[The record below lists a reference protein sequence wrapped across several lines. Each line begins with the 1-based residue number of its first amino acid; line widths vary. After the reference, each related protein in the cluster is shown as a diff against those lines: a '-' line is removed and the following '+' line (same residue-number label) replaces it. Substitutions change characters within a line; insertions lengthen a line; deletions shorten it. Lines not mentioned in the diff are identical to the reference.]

1 MKRFIILVTT
11 LVMMLGLS
19 AQYHKTM
26 RVWKDGVSTNY
37 ITTYEFDSITFST
50 ELTDFQLSHDFI
62 TLRAE
67 QTVRLKP
74 NMLVDKW
81 ESSNEAIAIV
91 NNGWVT
97 GIAEGYVAITATSK
111 GSTKTCVVQVL
122 KKSFLTED
130 GCYILGDASPIK
142 DETDSNAMLAQM
154 AHGINA
160 QLMNYGSFAWEYA
173 KRDGLY
179 EKYIYLEGNK
189 DFEFVLKEG
198 EQITRYGA
206 QLSQEPLQTDIGE
219 INCYQGKIEA
229 NKKMTVSESGL
240 YHIIVDWNKDGVLEQ
255 EKIVVVPVK
264 WGITGR
270 MNGWRT
276 TTTSPN
282 FQSATEISWVWE
294 NIEVDGGICNFQ
306 FKNARSGW
314 KIYLDDRYYV
324 NVHTSLGV
332 DGRNGGEDIV
342 IEERGIYTIKL
353 VYNLAAGDI
362 ENSYSYE
369 IIKTEELPEI
379 DPSTTYVY
387 SFIGTVN
394 GNWDTDTD
402 FAFVSRND
410 NHYVFEANN
419 LDFPAGEFKIR
430 VNHDWGKNF
439 GYCSLTVYG
448 LEVSGSDN
456 IVTSTPFKGS
466 ARFEFDWNG
475 WSEENIVLTFYPQ

>member
-50 ELTDFQLSHDFI
+50 ELADFQLSHDFI

-67 QTVRLKP
+67 QTIRLKP
-74 NMLVDKW
+74 NMPVDKW
-81 ESSNEAIAIV
+81 ESSNEAIAVV

-111 GSTKTCVVQVL
+111 GNTKTCVVQVL
-122 KKSFLTED
+122 KKSFFTED
-130 GCYILGDASPIK
+130 GCYILGEASPIK
-142 DETDSNAMLAQM
+142 DETDSNAILAQM
-154 AHGINA
+154 AQGINEA
-160 QLMNYGSFAWEYA
+160 VMN
-173 KRDGLY
+173 DGLSWEESKREGMW
-179 EKYIYLEGNK
+179 EKYIWLEANK
-189 DFEFVLKEG
+189 EFELILKEG
-198 EQITRYGA
+198 DNLTHLGA
-206 QLSQEPLQTDIGE
+206 QLSQQQLYTDGPNMLGYKGYIGVD
-219 INCYQGKIEA
+219 Q
-229 NKKMTVSESGL
+229 KMKVAETGF
-240 YHIIVDWNKDGVLEQ
+240 YHIVVDFNRDYKFDRPQ
-255 EKIVVVPVK
+255 IIVVPAAWGVTGDMNG
-264 WGITGR
+264 WGITEGEV
-270 MNGWRT
+270 NVVSTKEIIWR
-276 TTTSPN
+276 
-282 FQSATEISWVWE
+282 WE
-294 NIEVDGGICNFQ
+294 NQVIETGTGRLR
-306 FKNARSGW
+306 FKDAKSSW
-314 KIYLDDRYYV
+314 KIILDESYQV
-324 NVHTSLGV
+324 KAHTNLGEN
-332 DGRNGGEDIV
+332 GRNGGEDIV